1 MPTPKLL
8 SYREKRNFKL
18 TPEPSGGRKKT
29 SPKTIFVVQKHAA
42 RALHYDLRLESEGVL
57 KSWAVPKGPSLD
69 PDAKHLA
76 VPTEDHPL
84 DYAKFEGVIPKGEYG
99 AGEVIVWDTGP
110 YRNISDKDGL
120 PLTMEAAEKKGHIKV
135 WLEGKKLKGAFSL
148 FRFRKAEGNEK
159 ESWLLVKM
167 KDEHAD
173 VKKDILNQK
182 ASVLSGRTIED
193 LQAAGN

>member
-1 MPTPKLL
+1 MSPTPKLL
-8 SYREKRNFKL
+8 PYREKRNFKV

-29 SPKTIFVVQKHAA
+29 SHQPIFVVQKHAA

-84 DYAKFEGVIPKGEYG
+84 DYADFEGVIPKGEYG
-99 AGEVIVWDTGP
+99 AGAVIVWDTGP
-110 YRNISDKDGL
+110 YRNISDKEGS
-120 PLTMEAAEKKGHIKV
+120 PLTMAQAEKKGHIKV

-148 FRFRKAEGNEK
+148 FRFRQAEGHEK

-173 VKKDILNQK
+173 AKKDIIAQD
-182 ASVLSGRTIED
+182 ASVLSGRKIED
-193 LQAAGN
+193 LQT